1 MNSPFPGMDPYLEDP
16 AVWEEFHHVFV
27 TECMY
32 FLSERLP
39 EGYVAKIG
47 ERVEL
52 IGLNDEAARQYVPDT
67 AVALG
72 RGRQQELRTT
82 TEPAAEPA
90 ATTATLVADP
100 ITIPAVHS
108 VDVREGYVEILRMP
122 GHDLVTSIELL
133 SPWNKYGEGIGE
145 YRHKRRA
152 VVAGA
157 PRGGDRPPAAGDDDR
172 TRPPVAGGG
181 LPRLRVPGR
190 PPARRRR
197 LRLGA
202 HDALP
207 PIRVPLRGP
216 DPDVALELAAVVR
229 AVYDKARYRRKL
241 TYAGPPPA
249 PRLSPADAAWADHLL
264 KAAGRR

>member
-100 ITIPAVHS
+100 ITIPAVNS

-152 VVAGA
+152 LVGRGVHVVEIDLLR
-157 PRGGDRPPAAGDDDR
+157 RG
-172 TRPPVAGGG
+172 TTT
-181 LPRLRVPGR
+181 
-190 PPARRRR
+190 
-197 LRLGA
+197 
-202 HDALP
+202 
-207 PIRVPLRGP
+207 
-216 DPDVALELAAVVR
+216 ELAR
-229 AVYDKARYRRKL
+229 PL
-241 TYAGPPPA
+241 PGGITTPSCSGPTAGPTSASTPGGCATPSRRSACPCGGRTPTWRWSWRPWSA
-249 PRLSPADAAWADHLL
+249 PFTTGPVTHGS
-264 KAAGRR
+264 